1 MAARVP
7 SKPYVWLKTTSSF
20 LPTFFSNMWKIEGG
34 MFSAGIATTIY
45 EGFGIKLTPHTG
57 LRSKR

>member
-1 MAARVP
+1 MAASVP
-7 SKPYVWLKTTSSF
+7 SKPYVWLKTTRSF

-45 EGFGIKLTPHTG
+45 VGFGIKLTPHSG